1 MTSRQHNR
9 HIDAVIAALE
19 QEHDRE
25 RFTEARSLLKQYLIH
40 TREIPNG
47 RDFLF
52 AAPTEPLLDALRDLR
67 TLEYRC
73 SRFLLFDYAQI
84 DEYFLLRIVGQPEH
98 QPVIESYFE

>member
-1 MTSRQHNR
+1 MTSRRHNQ

-19 QEHDRE
+19 GEPDRE
-25 RFTEARSLLKQYLIH
+25 RFTEARSLLKQNLIH
-40 TREIPNG
+40 TREILNG

-52 AAPTEPLLDALRDLR
+52 AGPAGPLLDALRDLKA
-67 TLEYRC
+67 LEYRC

-98 QPVIESYFE
+98 QPVIESYFD